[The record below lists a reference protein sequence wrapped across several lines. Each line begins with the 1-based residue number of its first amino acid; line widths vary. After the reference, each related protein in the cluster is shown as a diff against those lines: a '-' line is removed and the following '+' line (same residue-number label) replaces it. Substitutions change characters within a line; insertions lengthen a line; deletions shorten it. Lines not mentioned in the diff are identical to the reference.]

1 MKHFIYNCIF
11 IIIVIFFAYINTLYD
26 QEEKQKIKLEGF
38 TPIFRQMYRPYVRNA
53 RIISEGFYEKNKSD
67 ISNLFRKFGIM

>member
-1 MKHFIYNCIF
+1 MKYFIYNCLFLIM
-11 IIIVIFFAYINTLYD
+11 ILFFAYINTIYQHN
-26 QEEKQKIKLEGF
+26 QEAF
-38 TPIFRQMYRPYVRNA
+38 TPKMREMYRPYVRDA